1 MKFSK
6 AKILER
12 IHAYI
17 ETEEAP
23 NFIAGETYVRT
34 SGASWDADDVV
45 SLVDVALRRWYT
57 DAGTA
62 YEFERYLATVLKQR
76 YVSLCNSGSSANL
89 LAMSALTSK
98 NLKDRALKRGDEVIT
113 VACGFPTTVNP
124 IVQCGL
130 VPVFVDVSL
139 PTYNALPHAI
149 SEAIT
154 DKTKAIFIAH
164 TLGNPFKAE
173 EIRDLAD
180 QNGLWLIAD
189 CCDALGAE
197 YNGFPLPHW
206 ADISTFSFYPAHHI
220 SMGEGGALSTNNPML
235 NKIIRSFRDWGRDC
249 WCATGKD
256 NTCGKRFNWQL
267 GDLPKGFDHK
277 YIYSEI
283 GFNLKA
289 TDLQA
294 ALGISQIKKLP
305 QFIDTRRRNWEFYW
319 EHLVEY
325 KKYLVLPE
333 STKKGNPSWFGF
345 TITVKEDAPFSR
357 NELVNF
363 LEENKI
369 GTRMLFAGNLTK
381 HPAYTDVKYRV
392 SGTLHKTDLVM
403 NNSFWIG
410 VAPIITRPMQE
421 YVVTKI
427 GEFIEKYT
435 QGKK

>member
-206 ADISTFSFYPAHHI
+206 ADISTLSLIHI
-220 SMGEGGALSTNNPML
+220 SEP
-235 NKIIRSFRDWGRDC
+235 
-249 WCATGKD
+249 
-256 NTCGKRFNWQL
+256 
-267 GDLPKGFDHK
+267 
-277 YIYSEI
+277 
-283 GFNLKA
+283 
-289 TDLQA
+289 
-294 ALGISQIKKLP
+294 
-305 QFIDTRRRNWEFYW
+305 TR
-319 EHLVEY
+319 H
-325 KKYLVLPE
+325 
-333 STKKGNPSWFGF
+333 
-345 TITVKEDAPFSR
+345 
-357 NELVNF
+357 
-363 LEENKI
+363 
-369 GTRMLFAGNLTK
+369 
-381 HPAYTDVKYRV
+381 
-392 SGTLHKTDLVM
+392 
-403 NNSFWIG
+403 
-410 VAPIITRPMQE
+410 
-421 YVVTKI
+421 
-427 GEFIEKYT
+427 
-435 QGKK
+435 